1 MRGGLE
7 DSFVRFY
14 IGTTYIVR
22 MTELMTDAQSLAEF
36 SRTRSP
42 EAMGALVQR
51 HIDLVY
57 ATARRLVGDGHL
69 AEDVTQAAFIVLV
82 KKADRVDPTTLPGWL
97 VNTTRL
103 VAKAAMRSERTRDQ
117 YEARA
122 ARMRSESHEASDEPT
137 AGELLPLLDEA
148 LSKLNDVDRTSV
160 VMRFLQGRSFAEVA
174 AAIGSSEE
182 AARKRVGRVVEKLR
196 SVFMRQGV
204 VPSVG
209 GLMVVLAAEQGVRAP
224 VAIAASVTNSVMT
237 GGTGS
242 SALIAKGAVSMM
254 TWTQIK
260 FAAIL
265 AVALMAL
272 GGLGAGIAMV
282 CLTGTSPP
290 TTVTRGDRP
299 STAPATTS
307 SSGTTADFYR
317 DINQMLAVDCPA
329 SSDLTYPDYP
339 PYGPEWD
346 QMAKAAWQ
354 AGQPALARVREARS
368 IGRADWPDRESSVRT
383 GGTYL
388 NPIRNVANHLGDA
401 AMYQHLQGGEV
412 GAIETVRDLFV
423 LSDLME
429 QKPWDDL
436 GRLLTA
442 AGIRSLTVNR
452 LMVIASD
459 VRLSSD
465 PADHQKLPTATARWL
480 IDKLLNQNDPNEVW
494 NGVAKGGQVHSEGG
508 RQAMARL
515 IETLNRANAEQT
527 FAAMSLA
534 CHLFFMDHGR
544 WPGPIEELIP
554 AYLPH
559 QSIDPWG
566 DGHQTIGY
574 VLVKRGLP
582 DGSDRPMVYSRCGS
596 QGKLFYRVD
605 EPQYGF
611 YGNDGSNANRP
622 HHNPSG
628 QFRDVARWLLPA
640 GRVVEP
646 TTRGLE

>member
-1 MRGGLE
+1 
-7 DSFVRFY
+7 
-14 IGTTYIVR
+14 
-22 MTELMTDAQSLAEF
+22 
-36 SRTRSP
+36 
-42 EAMGALVQR
+42 
-51 HIDLVY
+51 
-57 ATARRLVGDGHL
+57 
-69 AEDVTQAAFIVLV
+69 
-82 KKADRVDPTTLPGWL
+82 
-97 VNTTRL
+97 
-103 VAKAAMRSERTRDQ
+103 
-117 YEARA
+117 
-122 ARMRSESHEASDEPT
+122 
-137 AGELLPLLDEA
+137 
-148 LSKLNDVDRTSV
+148 
-160 VMRFLQGRSFAEVA
+160 
-174 AAIGSSEE
+174 
-182 AARKRVGRVVEKLR
+182 
-196 SVFMRQGV
+196 
-204 VPSVG
+204 
-209 GLMVVLAAEQGVRAP
+209 
-224 VAIAASVTNSVMT
+224 
-237 GGTGS
+237 
-242 SALIAKGAVSMM
+242 
-254 TWTQIK
+254 
-260 FAAIL
+260 
-265 AVALMAL
+265 
-272 GGLGAGIAMV
+272 
-282 CLTGTSPP
+282 
-290 TTVTRGDRP
+290 
-299 STAPATTS
+299 
-307 SSGTTADFYR
+307 
-317 DINQMLAVDCPA
+317 
-329 SSDLTYPDYP
+329 
-339 PYGPEWD
+339 
-346 QMAKAAWQ
+346 
-354 AGQPALARVREARS
+354 
-368 IGRADWPDRESSVRT
+368 
-383 GGTYL
+383 
-388 NPIRNVANHLGDA
+388 
-401 AMYQHLQGGEV
+401 
-412 GAIETVRDLFV
+412 
-423 LSDLME
+423 
-429 QKPWDDL
+429 
-436 GRLLTA
+436 
-442 AGIRSLTVNR
+442 
-452 LMVIASD
+452 